1 MTSSPSVEGII
12 CYRLLTGNQ
21 DNPRSGGGQQD
32 TQLPSFIFPVGLS
45 PFTMPPMHRCLA
57 DFLEELSHAGELSRV
72 DDEVDPVSE
81 AADIVARGAQAGGP
95 AILFGAVKGHDLPI
109 LGNLLASEGRI
120 CRALGIATLDE
131 LAERIARLLDVSSP
145 EGWFERLK
153 SGSQPAAIAAAMP
166 REVKSA
172 ACQQIV
178 RLGSDINLGELPLL
192 GCGAGVSPAR
202 GRGTEEPLA
211 DRNVRPTEPLADR
224 NVRPTEPLVDKNVCP
239 TEPTASTVPLR
250 AITSAVVFSA
260 EPDSH
265 RAVAGRFDLQ
275 QIDAARLAVCWAAHD
290 DHARLLGDYRARNQK
305 MPLAVV
311 IGGDPAFLL
320 AASAPLLPG
329 SDICALA
336 GLLRGKPLDVVA
348 CRGVDLTVPAEAE
361 IVLEG
366 YVDPLEPPVAAGPLC
381 GPTGHATPPL
391 VAAVMHV
398 TAMTQRAN
406 PIYAVMVPGRPPHEA
421 ITVARAMQRVFLP
434 LARLAMPELIDYDMP
449 EFAAARHWASVS
461 IRKTY
466 AGQGRRAA
474 HAAWGLR
481 PMMFA
486 KTLVVVDEDVGVRD
500 QQAVLAA
507 ISANMNPARDV
518 LVDQGPFDPFD
529 PAARVGG
536 LGQRMA
542 IDATRKLNFE

>member
-1 MTSSPSVEGII
+1 
-12 CYRLLTGNQ
+12 
-21 DNPRSGGGQQD
+21 
-32 TQLPSFIFPVGLS
+32 
-45 PFTMPPMHRCLA
+45 MPYRCLA
-57 DFLEELSHAGELSRV
+57 DFLEELSHAGELTRV
-72 DDEVDPVSE
+72 DDEVDPAVE
-81 AADIVARGAQAGGP
+81 AAEIVAQAARSGGP
-95 AILFGAVKGHDLPI
+95 AILFGAVKGHDLPV
-109 LGNLLASEGRI
+109 LANLLATEGRI
-120 CRALGIATLDE
+120 CRALGVATLDE
-131 LAERIARLLDVSSP
+131 LAERIARLFDVSSP

-153 SGSQPAAIAAAMP
+153 SGAQPAAISGVMP

-178 RLGSDINLGELPLL
+178 RLGSDIDLGELPLL

-202 GRGTEEPLA
+202 RGARGTEEVVGTDVSA
-211 DRNVRPTEPLADR
+211 DGAAFRRQPPPSPCA
-224 NVRPTEPLVDKNVCP
+224 
-239 TEPTASTVPLR
+239 ALR

-265 RAVAGRFDLQ
+265 RPVAGRFDLQ
-275 QIDAARLAVCWAAHD
+275 QIDATRLAVCWAAHD
-290 DHARLLGDYRARNQK
+290 DHARLLGEYRARNQK

-320 AASAPLLPG
+320 AAAAPLPPG
-329 SDICALA
+329 GDVCAVA
-336 GLLRGKPLDVVA
+336 GLLRQKPLDVVA
-348 CRGVDLTVPAEAE
+348 CRGVDLMVPAEAE

-366 YVDPLEPPVAAGPLC
+366 YVDPAEPPVDGRPVVRTDWAMPRRRLPAP
-381 GPTGHATPPL
+381 
-391 VAAVMHV
+391 VMHV

-421 ITVARAMQRVFLP
+421 VTVARAMQRVFLP
-434 LARLAMPELIDYDMP
+434 LARLAMPELVDYDMP

-486 KTLVVVDEDVGVRD
+486 KMLVVVDDDVDVRD

-507 ISANMNPARDV
+507 VSANMNPARDV
-518 LVDQGPFDPFD
+518 LIDQGPPDPFD
-529 PAARVGG
+529 PAATAGA
-536 LGQRMA
+536 LGQKNGDRR
-542 IDATRKLNFE
+542 DAKAASE

>member
-1 MTSSPSVEGII
+1 
-12 CYRLLTGNQ
+12 
-21 DNPRSGGGQQD
+21 
-32 TQLPSFIFPVGLS
+32 
-45 PFTMPPMHRCLA
+45 MPYRCLA
-57 DFLEELSHAGELSRV
+57 DFLEELSHAGELTRV
-72 DDEVDPVSE
+72 DDEVDPASE
-81 AADIVARGAQAGGP
+81 AAEMVAEAARSGGL
-95 AILFGAVKGHDLPI
+95 AMLFGTIKGHDLPV
-109 LGNLLASEGRI
+109 LGNLLATDGRI
-120 CRALGIATLDE
+120 CRALGVATLDE
-131 LAERIARLLDVSSP
+131 LAERIARLFDVASP

-153 SGSQPAAIAAAMP
+153 SGAQPAAISSALP

-178 RLGSDINLGELPLL
+178 RLGSDIDLDELPLL
-192 GCGAGVSPAR
+192 GCGAGVSPACCSR
-202 GRGTEEPLA
+202 DGRTTIP
-211 DRNVRPTEPLADR
+211 P
-224 NVRPTEPLVDKNVCP
+224 
-239 TEPTASTVPLR
+239 

-265 RAVAGRFDLQ
+265 RPVSGRFDLQ
-275 QIDAARLAVCWAAHD
+275 QIDATRLAVCWAAHD

-320 AASAPLLPG
+320 AAAAPLPPG
-329 SDICALA
+329 GDVCAVA
-336 GLLRGKPLDVVA
+336 GLLRQKPLDVVA
-348 CRGVDLTVPAEAE
+348 CRGVDLMVPAEAE

-366 YVDPLEPPVAAGPLC
+366 FVDPSEPPVTAAPLC
-381 GPTGHATPPL
+381 GPMGHVTLPL
-391 VAAVMHV
+391 AAPVMHV

-406 PIYAVMVPGRPPHEA
+406 PIYTVMVPGRPPHEA

-434 LARLAMPELIDYDMP
+434 LARLAMPDLVDYDMP

-466 AGQGRRAA
+466 AGQARRAA

-486 KTLVVVDEDVGVRD
+486 KTLVVVDDDVDVRD

-507 ISANMNPARDV
+507 VSANMNPARDIMI
-518 LVDQGPFDPFD
+518 DQGPADPFD
-529 PAARVGG
+529 PAAMVGA

-542 IDATRKLNFE
+542 IDATRKRVEERA